1 VVIVVNGRYVRN
13 LPGRKTDM
21 SDCQWLATLHAHGL
35 LRGGFVPPA
44 EIRRLQ
50 DYQRLRADHISEAAS
65 QVQKMQQA
73 LERMNIKFHDV
84 ISDLTGVSGMKV
96 IKAILAGERQPE
108 RLLELCNTQIQKKKS
123 ERVLES
129 LHGVWAPEHLF
140 ALGQALSVW
149 EFYQKLL
156 AECDR
161 QIEAVLKDLAGPPP
175 TSPPSS
181 SENGD
186 AKGKAPK
193 PPGKNAPQ
201 IEDLHA
207 LLVRICG
214 GRDATNLPGVADYL
228 WLQLVAETGTDMS
241 AWATEKHFTA
251 WCGLA
256 PGTRQSGKRKGSVKR
271 QRNRAGRL
279 FCAGA
284 RSLVQSVDKGLGG
297 FVRRISRRKGGLV
310 ATKALARK
318 LAALYYRVLRY
329 GLEYAERG
337 LREYE
342 QKYEESQRR
351 LLAKLAAKHGFQL
364 ISEQA
369 LALHAAINPGASPN
383 PSASHA

>member
-1 VVIVVNGRYVRN
+1 
-13 LPGRKTDM
+13 
-21 SDCQWLATLHAHGL
+21 
-35 LRGGFVPPA
+35 
-44 EIRRLQ
+44 
-50 DYQRLRADHISEAAS
+50 
-65 QVQKMQQA
+65 
-73 LERMNIKFHDV
+73 
-84 ISDLTGVSGMKV
+84 
-96 IKAILAGERQPE
+96 
-108 RLLELCNTQIQKKKS
+108 
-123 ERVLES
+123 

-156 AECDR
+156 AQCDR

-175 TSPPSS
+175 ASPPSS
-181 SENGD
+181 PESGGTK
-186 AKGKAPK
+186 AKGPK

-201 IEDLHA
+201 IDDLHA
-207 LLVRICG
+207 LLVQICG
-214 GRDATNLPGVADYL
+214 GRDATSLPGVADYL
-228 WLQLVAETGTDMS
+228 WLQLVAETGTDLR
-241 AWATEKHFTA
+241 AWATEKHFVA

-256 PGTRQSGKRKGSVKR
+256 PGTKQSGKRKGSVRR
-271 QRNRAGRL
+271 QCNRAGRL
-279 FCAGA
+279 FSAGA

-318 LAALYYRVLRY
+318 LAGLYYRVLRY

-364 ISEQA
+364 VSQQA
-369 LALHAAINPGASPN
+369 LALKAAISQAVSPN
-383 PSASHA
+383 PSQSHA